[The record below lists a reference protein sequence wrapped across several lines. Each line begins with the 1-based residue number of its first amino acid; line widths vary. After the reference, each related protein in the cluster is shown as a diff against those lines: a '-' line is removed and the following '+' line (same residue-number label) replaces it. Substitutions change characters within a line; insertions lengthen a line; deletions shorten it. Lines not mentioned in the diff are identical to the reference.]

1 MRIILIH
8 GYKSSS
14 KGQFLPWLKDELRK
28 KGHDVLMPD
37 LPSPEEPESEAWLNA
52 LAEEIGP
59 LTEDDILV
67 GHSLG
72 GAALLRFLD
81 GAEAQTIPKG
91 AITVAAPWM
100 IKHDQLRSF
109 FPIDFDYDVIMWKA
123 RFFTVIHSKD
133 DHVVPFDHAEKYQ
146 KMLGGRLVVTEKNGH
161 FQGEEYPVI
170 LEEIERIINAE
181 IEYAPGES
189 LDDEFKGLH

>member
-14 KGQFLPWLKDELRK
+14 EGQFLPWLKDELRK
-28 KGHDVLMPD
+28 KRHDVLVPN
-37 LPSPEEPESEAWLNA
+37 LPNPEEPNAEAWLNA

-59 LTEDDILV
+59 LTDEDILV

-72 GAALLRFLD
+72 GAVLLRFLD
-81 GAEAQTIPKG
+81 GAEAHTIPKG
-91 AITVAAPWM
+91 AIIIGAPWM
-100 IKHDQLRSF
+100 IKHEELRSF

-123 RFFTVIHSKD
+123 SFFTVIHSKD
-133 DHVVPFDHAEKYQ
+133 DHVVPFDHAEKY
-146 KMLGGRLVVTEKNGH
+146 KEMLGARLVATEGDAH
-161 FQGEEYPVI
+161 FQGEQYPVI
-170 LEEIERIINAE
+170 LEEVQRMIDAE

-189 LDDEFKGLH
+189 LEDEFKGLH